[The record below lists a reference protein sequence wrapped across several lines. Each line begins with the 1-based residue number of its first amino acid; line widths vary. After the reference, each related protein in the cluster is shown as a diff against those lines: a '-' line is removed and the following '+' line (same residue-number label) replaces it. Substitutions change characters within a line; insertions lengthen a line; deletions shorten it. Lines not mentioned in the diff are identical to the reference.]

1 MTIAMLHHCH
11 KGSNLLS
18 HCNGF
23 GVLICIN
30 APLCLCRTYSHTFC
44 NTFVD
49 IHYSL
54 QLNYAKKI
62 WKSLKICNFATRFV
76 ISQDNVNDAIQT
88 LQTKRQ
94 LCVRQYAQDN
104 MHKTLRTSKQHY
116 IK

>member
-1 MTIAMLHHCH
+1 MAIAMLHHSH

-18 HCNGF
+18 HCNGL

-30 APLCLCRTYSHTFC
+30 APPCHYSSTFC

-49 IHYSL
+49 IHYPL
-54 QLNYAKKI
+54 QLNYAKKKR
-62 WKSLKICNFATRFV
+62 KSLKICNFATRFV
-76 ISQDNVNDAIQT
+76 ISQDNVNDTIQT